1 MCIYSLCKLVTM
13 TLSGNL
19 DALEKTFNGM
29 FQCVL
34 VGLEIFEI
42 HSDLKRFRAFRI
54 LNIYKLMDVDCKV
67 DINLHGS
74 IYIYI

>member
-1 MCIYSLCKLVTM
+1 MVTM

-42 HSDLKRFRAFRI
+42 HFDLKRFRA
-54 LNIYKLMDVDCKV
+54 
-67 DINLHGS
+67 
-74 IYIYI
+74 